1 MEERFT
7 SRLRIDCGDSLPDK
21 LLYGNIIY
29 TFWRNG
35 DLDLILPKRR
45 DPRLITIRRGGT
57 LTDSDHKLLALWAA
71 KCAEHILYLFESVQP
86 SDPRPRQAIEAARA
100 WTRGQLKMMG
110 ARAFGGTQWLQPD
123 T

>member
-1 MEERFT
+1 M
-7 SRLRIDCGDSLPDK
+7 
-21 LLYGNIIY
+21 
-29 TFWRNG
+29 
-35 DLDLILPKRR
+35 ILPKRR